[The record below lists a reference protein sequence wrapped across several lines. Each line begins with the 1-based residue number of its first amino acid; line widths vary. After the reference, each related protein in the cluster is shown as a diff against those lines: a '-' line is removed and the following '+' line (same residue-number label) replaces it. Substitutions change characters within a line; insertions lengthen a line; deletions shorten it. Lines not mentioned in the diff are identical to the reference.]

1 MGVSVSRSDIC
12 MTQLKKTGLRKAR
25 IVFRSFVEFKTAVK
39 MLTIVQR
46 SVDVRGN
53 TGIFESKVSAAEET
67 TTAAAPPLEKVNAI
81 SKIRVPK
88 IMQMER

>member
-1 MGVSVSRSDIC
+1 MWGSAAPTAPMRPCLACLCV
-12 MTQLKKTGLRKAR
+12 

-67 TTAAAPPLEKVNAI
+67 APKKVNAI
-81 SKIRVPK
+81 SKIKVPK
-88 IMQMER
+88 IMQ